1 MGFFD
6 LFKNKNS
13 NPGSKPRTVKKQ
25 DGAFTGQDLSLSR
38 HAGDHES
45 FDQGNTTPDFGDAFS

>member
-13 NPGSKPRTVKKQ
+13 NPGSKPRT
-25 DGAFTGQDLSLSR
+25 FTGQDLSLSR